1 MKIPLYQLDAFSRVP
16 FGGNPAAVCPLE
28 RWLPDETLQAIA
40 AENNL
45 AETAFFVRENGT
57 YRLRWFTPVVEMPL
71 CGHAT
76 LATGHVILNLL
87 EPGRERVR
95 FETLSGPVEV
105 SRDGERLSMDFP
117 ALPLKR
123 QLDPDLVAAAI
134 GVRPQRSGRPI
145 AGWRCSPILHKCGEL
160 RPDIGQIAG
169 LPFKSLI
176 VTARGFDGDCD
187 FVSRF
192 FAPQLGIP
200 EDPVT
205 GSAHCVLTPYW
216 SSARKGVALRAPARR
231 AAASCGSRS
240 RRTRAPPAT
249 ACSSSRVRS
258 RFPKRFSAPR
268 RGRAET
274 TTFRHWYSKRGA
286 TKRRCVAAPYGKARR
301 PLLFDHGLGRRLCR
315 DRRPEG
321 NSSFP
326 ATLRLPRATSWPR
339 RDCIAWVSLR
349 TSSQALHILS

>member
-1 MKIPLYQLDAFSRVP
+1 VKIPLYQLDAFSREA
-16 FGGNPAAVCPLE
+16 FAGNPAAVCPLE
-28 RWLPDETLQAIA
+28 RWLSDETLQAIA

-45 AETAFFVRENGT
+45 AETAFFVRENGA

-117 ALPLKR
+117 ALPLQR
-123 QLDPDLVAAAI
+123 ELDPDLVTNAI
-134 GVRPQRSGRPI
+134 GVRPEALWEADRGMAVLTDPVHVR
-145 AGWRCSPILHKCGEL
+145 EL
-160 RPDIGQIAG
+160 RPDIAQIAK

-176 VTARGFDGDCD
+176 VTARGFEGDCD

-192 FAPQLGIP
+192 FAPKLGVP

-216 SSARKGVALRAPARR
+216 SGELKKPSLFARQLSPRGGALWVEDR
-231 AAASCGSRS
+231 G
-240 RRTRAPPAT
+240 T
-249 ACSSSRVRS
+249 RVRLS
-258 RFPKRFSAPR
+258 
-268 RGRAET
+268 GD
-274 TTFRHWYSKRGA
+274 
-286 TKRRCVAAPYGKARR
+286 CV
-301 PLLFDHGLGRRLCR
+301 LVI
-315 DRRPEG
+315 EG
-321 NSSFP
+321 SFAVP
-326 ATLRLPRATSWPR
+326 
-339 RDCIAWVSLR
+339 
-349 TSSQALHILS
+349 

>member
-1 MKIPLYQLDAFSRVP
+1 MKIPLYQLDAFSRDA

-28 RWLPDETLQAIA
+28 SWLTDETLQAIA

-45 AETAFFVRENGT
+45 AETAFFVRENGA
-57 YRLRWFTPVVEMPL
+57 YRLRWFTPAVEMPL

-123 QLDPDLVAAAI
+123 ELDPDLVADAI
-134 GVRPQRSGRPI
+134 GMRPQALWEADRGMAVLADPEQVRD
-145 AGWRCSPILHKCGEL
+145 L
-160 RPDIGQIAG
+160 RPDIGQIAK

-192 FAPQLGIP
+192 FAPQLGVP

-205 GSAHCVLTPYW
+205 GSAHCVMTPYW
-216 SSARKGVALRAPARR
+216 SGVLGKPSLFARQLSARGGELWVEDR
-231 AAASCGSRS
+231 GN
-240 RRTRAPPAT
+240 
-249 ACSSSRVRS
+249 RVRLS
-258 RFPKRFSAPR
+258 
-268 RGRAET
+268 GD
-274 TTFRHWYSKRGA
+274 
-286 TKRRCVAAPYGKARR
+286 CV
-301 PLLFDHGLGRRLCR
+301 LVI
-315 DRRPEG
+315 EG
-321 NSSFP
+321 SF
-326 ATLRLPRATSWPR
+326 ALP
-339 RDCIAWVSLR
+339 
-349 TSSQALHILS
+349 